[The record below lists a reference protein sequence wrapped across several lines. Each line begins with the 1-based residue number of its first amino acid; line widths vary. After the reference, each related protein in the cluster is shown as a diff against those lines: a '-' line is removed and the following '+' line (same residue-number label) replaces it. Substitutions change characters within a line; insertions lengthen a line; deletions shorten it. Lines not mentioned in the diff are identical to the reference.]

1 MRYRVFITDFD
12 GTLADQG
19 RVAMATWTRIA
30 DYRRQGGRVI
40 LATGRQLDDLL
51 EVFPLAG
58 SLDAVVAE
66 DGAVVHW
73 VESGE
78 IHFLA
83 EPPPAEA
90 VRWLRQVLPTAGIGQ
105 VITAG
110 QLEDLPIFKQWATAF
125 NLNVRFQLNK
135 RSLMAVPAGI
145 DKGIGVERVLSRWGI
160 AWNETFGAGDAEND
174 LPFLTRCA
182 LRATVANAVPQVK
195 LAAHFVARAHASEG
209 LQEIL
214 EHALKHK

>member
-1 MRYRVFITDFD
+1 MKYRVFITDFD

-30 DYRRQGGRVI
+30 EFRRQGGRVI
-40 LATGRQLDDLL
+40 LATGRQLDDLF

-58 SLDAVVAE
+58 SLDAIVAE

-83 EPPPAEA
+83 DPPPAEA
-90 VRWLRQVLPTAGIGQ
+90 VRWLRSELPTAGIGQ

-110 QLEDLPIFKQWATAF
+110 LLEDLPVFEQWATKF

-145 DKGIGVERVLSRWGI
+145 DKGAGVSRVLTRWGI
-160 AWNETFGAGDAEND
+160 GWSEAFGAGDAEND
-174 LPFLTRCA
+174 LPFLNRCA
-182 LRATVANAVPQVK
+182 LRATVANALPQVK
-195 LAAHFVARAHASEG
+195 LAAHFVARNPASEG
-209 LQEIL
+209 VQEIL
-214 EHALKHK
+214 EHATRL